1 MLCGPM
7 ADEDDFAAL
16 FEQSAKQ
23 GPTARRLRQGEPV
36 EGIIVA
42 IGEDTV
48 FVDVGT
54 KAEGRI
60 DKHTL
65 TDEHGKLRVALGD
78 RIRATVSDTGGG
90 GAPHLV
96 VHLGRG
102 NIDVTTLQFAMEG
115 GTPVEGEISKAVKG
129 GVEVMIGGVRAFC
142 PASQIEIG
150 PSGELENWVGQRHFF
165 RVIEV
170 RDGGRS
176 VVVSRRALLQAER
189 EQRAAAL
196 LGKLEVGAELDGIV
210 QTVQPYGVFVDLG
223 GIEGLV
229 HISEIS
235 HSRVSSAAD
244 VVSVGEQ
251 VRVKVLAIEAGTKG
265 GARISLSMKALV
277 QPEASTAVAEEI
289 LSGTVGR
296 IEGNGIWVD
305 TPQGGGFVSNTE
317 LGLPPGSDP
326 RRAYEVGQSLDV
338 VVMRRDNTGKLRLS
352 VRKVAE
358 AEARRNYR
366 DFRSSGNDGRGPG
379 AMGSL
384 GDLFRGRLSSAD
396 VPNAPTAKSE
406 ARPARSE
413 GAHARAE
420 GAPGGKSQPRS
431 SEPTVRSGA
440 AKRS

>member
-1 MLCGPM
+1 M

-16 FEQSAKQ
+16 FEQSSQ
-23 GPTARRLRQGEPV
+23 RPTARRLRPGEPV
-36 EGIIVA
+36 EGIVVA

-48 FVDVGT
+48 FVDIGT

-60 DKHTL
+60 DRHTL

-78 RIRATVSDTGGG
+78 KIRATVIDPGGRT
-90 GAPHLV
+90 APQLAV
-96 VHLGRG
+96 QLGRG
-102 NIDVTTLQFAMEG
+102 NIDVSTLQFALEG
-115 GTPVEGEISKAVKG
+115 GTPVEGDISKAVKG
-129 GVEVMIGGVRAFC
+129 GVEVMVGSVRAFC

-150 PSGELENWVGQRHFF
+150 PSGELENWVGQKHFF
-165 RVIEV
+165 RVIEI

-196 LGKLEVGAELDGIV
+196 LTKLEVGAELDGIV

-229 HISEIS
+229 HISEIA
-235 HSRVSSAAD
+235 HTRISSAAD

-251 VRVKVLAIEAGTKG
+251 VRVKVLSIESGTKG

-277 QPEASTAVAEEI
+277 QPDTAAAPIDEV
-289 LSGTVGR
+289 LTGTVGR

-305 TPQGGGFVSNTE
+305 TPQGGGFVSTIE

-326 RRAYEVGQSLDV
+326 RRAYQIGQSIEV
-338 VVMRRDNTGKLRLS
+338 VVLRRDNSGKMRLS

-366 DFRSSGNDGRGPG
+366 DFRGSEGGRSGL
-379 AMGSL
+379 GSL
-384 GDLFRGRLSSAD
+384 GDLFRDRLSAE
-396 VPNAPTAKSE
+396 PAGKPAAAPAKSAKPAKAE
-406 ARPARSE
+406 AKP
-413 GAHARAE
+413 
-420 GAPGGKSQPRS
+420 QPRP
-431 SEPTVRSGA
+431 SEPTVRPGT